1 VAKREEHRLALR
13 AAATSGEACFFLGTD
28 SAPHTDGL
36 KEHACGCA
44 GCFTATNTMSVL
56 AQVFEQ
62 EDALDNLEAFTSLN
76 GPAFYGLPVNEQTI
90 TLTRGAPVQYPA
102 KIDTEDGPVT
112 VFDPQ
117 MDLLWRVD

>member
-1 VAKREEHRLALR
+1 
-13 AAATSGEACFFLGTD
+13 
-28 SAPHTDGL
+28 
-36 KEHACGCA
+36 
-44 GCFTATNTMSVL
+44 MSVL